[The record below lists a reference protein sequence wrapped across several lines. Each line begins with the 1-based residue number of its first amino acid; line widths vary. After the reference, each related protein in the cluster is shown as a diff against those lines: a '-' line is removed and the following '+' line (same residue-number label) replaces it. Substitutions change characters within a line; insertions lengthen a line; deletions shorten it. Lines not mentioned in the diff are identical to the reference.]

1 MSEQLYSLVKQIID
15 NDVESLVSGLSSDER
30 CFVAL
35 SANRYDLLPSFYRDP
50 IKAWHR
56 LDKQQQA
63 GVCVWRGWPRA
74 YVAAAT
80 EQKD

>member
-1 MSEQLYSLVKQIID
+1 MSVRLYALVKQVLD
-15 NDVESLVSGLSSDER
+15 NDVEKLVSGLSSGER

-56 LDKQQQA
+56 LDKQQQV
-63 GVCVWRGWPRA
+63 GVCVWRGWPRQ
-74 YVAAAT
+74 YVESRADLT
-80 EQKD
+80 